1 MNPLLICAML
11 LFTPIVSVAS
21 AGNVVTIIST
31 LKNGAPLKGTIKPTY
46 TVQVLFA
53 KPTTSIV
60 ILYGTDG
67 TMVADEKAMEGLMN
81 TRGLYYQQQSTLKV
95 ISRTPGK
102 VNYNITCPNAHLYAN
117 VGLSFLMKI
126 ILAVIVLSMV
136 IAIIL

>member
-81 TRGLYYQQQSTLKV
+81 TRGL
-95 ISRTPGK
+95 TPGK